1 MTLSKTLSKSK
12 LQSTFQKQVLN
23 HLKRV
28 KVFNCPKQP
37 LKFPMRCWKGSA
49 VKRIYWWALGALAV
63 LSAGW
68 SYYASAYWAVHSLEG
83 AAKRNDLV
91 AIAEKVVF
99 GAVKENLKRNAGPGK
114 SQDFL
119 EIVGATMA
127 TVVTGPVIDA
137 AITPKN
143 LARSIREILDP
154 PPAQKGEAPVSYTH
168 LTLPTIYSV

>member
-1 MTLSKTLSKSK
+1 M
-12 LQSTFQKQVLN
+12 
-23 HLKRV
+23 
-28 KVFNCPKQP
+28 
-37 LKFPMRCWKGSA
+37 
-49 VKRIYWWALGALAV
+49 KRIYWWALGALAV
-63 LSAGW
+63 LAAGGW

-91 AIAEKVVF
+91 AIAEKVDF

-154 PPAQKGEAPVSYTH
+154 PCAQKGEPPVCRPAALMQYENLDRFVVDLVETDKAGRKKTTGIIFSRQGLFGWR
-168 LTLPTIYSV
+168 LTSIEDKGQTQ

>member
-1 MTLSKTLSKSK
+1 M
-12 LQSTFQKQVLN
+12 
-23 HLKRV
+23 
-28 KVFNCPKQP
+28 
-37 LKFPMRCWKGSA
+37 
-49 VKRIYWWALGALAV
+49 KRIYWWALGALAV

-91 AIAEKVVF
+91 AIAEKVDF

-143 LARSIREILDP
+143 LARIIREMLNP
-154 PPAQKGEAPVSYTH
+154 SPAKKGEPLVCRPAALMQYENLDCFVVDLVETDKTGRKKTTGVIFSRQGLFGWR
-168 LTLPTIYSV
+168 LTSIENKGQAQ